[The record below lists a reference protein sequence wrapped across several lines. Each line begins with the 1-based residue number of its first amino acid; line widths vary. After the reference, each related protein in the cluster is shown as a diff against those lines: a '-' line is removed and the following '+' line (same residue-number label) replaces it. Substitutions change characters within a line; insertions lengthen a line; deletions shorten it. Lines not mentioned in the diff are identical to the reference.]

1 VLLLL
6 QGADISVES
15 MIVPFRG
22 ENEIW
27 NKKEKEH
34 LAVTQTIVEKISNEE
49 SVVVKRC
56 TYRIEVITIRWKL

>member
-1 VLLLL
+1 MLLLL